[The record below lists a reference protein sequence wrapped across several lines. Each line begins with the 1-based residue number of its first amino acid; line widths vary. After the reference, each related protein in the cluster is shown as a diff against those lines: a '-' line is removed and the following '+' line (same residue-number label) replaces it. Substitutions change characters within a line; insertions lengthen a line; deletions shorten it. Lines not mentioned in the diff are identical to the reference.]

1 MWAYTLRRLL
11 YAVPVLLGVSMLVF
25 ALIHLAPGDVV
36 DILVPPEVPKEI
48 ADDLRRRFR
57 LDEPVHIQYLAWFGR
72 VLVGYF
78 GISFFTNRP
87 VAEELFGA
95 LGNTLVLAL
104 PAAMLGFLLGI
115 LLGALAAY
123 NHDSWLDKLFSAT
136 ASVGVSLP
144 HYWIGI
150 VLVAIF
156 SVVLTML
163 PPQGMGCEGLPGPW
177 ETRTRLI
184 LPV

>member
-48 ADDLRRRFR
+48 ADSLRRRFR
-57 LDEPVHIQYLAWFGR
+57 LDEPLYMQYLAWLSR
-72 VLVGYF
+72 LLVGDF
-78 GISFFTNRP
+78 GISFFTNRQ

-104 PAAMLGFLLGI
+104 PAADG
-115 LLGALAAY
+115 
-123 NHDSWLDKLFSAT
+123 NT
-136 ASVGVSLP
+136 
-144 HYWIGI
+144 
-150 VLVAIF
+150 
-156 SVVLTML
+156 
-163 PPQGMGCEGLPGPW
+163 
-177 ETRTRLI
+177 
-184 LPV
+184 